1 MRKMGNL
8 KILESAFHVAQ
19 LTYAATR
26 GFPTE
31 ERFGLVSQ
39 MRRAAVSIGSN
50 VAEGCGRSSE
60 RQFFNF
66 LQIAAGS
73 ASELEFQAC
82 LSIRLGIGSEAELLI
97 LIGAVHEGRR
107 MLGALCSR
115 VAERLKATREARLR
129 AEKRGATRRRAP
141 NPKR

>member
-1 MRKMGNL
+1 MGNL

-66 LQIAAGS
+66 LQIAAG
-73 ASELEFQAC
+73 
-82 LSIRLGIGSEAELLI
+82 
-97 LIGAVHEGRR
+97 
-107 MLGALCSR
+107 
-115 VAERLKATREARLR
+115 
-129 AEKRGATRRRAP
+129 
-141 NPKR
+141 